1 MAGYEMAAEQ
11 YLPYMTQM
19 APETPGSY
27 YSVLTQGNPR
37 LLQAIYAPGTKYAG
51 DVKAKGKV
59 AGDVVS
65 AGSRS
70 AMEALDEMGKEPS
83 VHMAGRVAVG
93 LRKSPMQAIAKGIV
107 AGADTLRAHKQDD
120 ATREAEAE
128 AAEKMGKGMR
138 KEYERYQG
146 LRREQSNYA
155 TAKNIA
161 IADRE
166 ALDELDKK
174 EQEVWQ
180 PLDDLMGLGGIAID
194 RETGKTV
201 AGKGSVLEGG
211 DQRAMF
217 RTIANKWGIDTK
229 KLASY
234 GSGVEQAEYLLANI
248 PNRRAVSQA
257 MGQRYLIDNGYSPLD
272 ARRIAQSDPS
282 IGEMALEEFG
292 QVLLGALAP
301 KEPEPKEPASTKQQG
316 SGVLPELGGMDWT
329 RGMRPKGY

>member
-51 DVKAKGKV
+51 DIKSKGKA

-70 AMEALDEMGKEPS
+70 AMEGLDEMMKEPS

-93 LRKSPMQAIAKGIV
+93 LRTSPMQAIAKGVV
-107 AGADTLRAHKQDD
+107 AGADALRAHKQDD
-120 ATREAEAE
+120 ETRKAEAE
-128 AAEKMGKGMR
+128 AAEKMGEGMR
-138 KEYERYQG
+138 EEYERYQG
-146 LRREQSNYA
+146 LRREQANDSMA
-155 TAKNIA
+155 RNIA
-161 IADRE
+161 IADQK
-166 ALDELDKK
+166 ALDDLDK
-174 EQEVWQ
+174 EEREVWQ
-180 PLDDLMGLGGIAID
+180 PLDDLMGLGGLAID

-217 RTIANKWGIDTK
+217 RTIAKKWGIDTK

-234 GSGVEQAEYLLANI
+234 GSGVEQAEYLLNNI
-248 PNRRAVSQA
+248 PDRRAVSQT

-292 QVLLGALAP
+292 QVLLSSLAP
-301 KEPEPKEPASTKQQG
+301 VKSEPPESKMEQG
-316 SGVLPELGGMDWT
+316 GSVLPELGGMDWT